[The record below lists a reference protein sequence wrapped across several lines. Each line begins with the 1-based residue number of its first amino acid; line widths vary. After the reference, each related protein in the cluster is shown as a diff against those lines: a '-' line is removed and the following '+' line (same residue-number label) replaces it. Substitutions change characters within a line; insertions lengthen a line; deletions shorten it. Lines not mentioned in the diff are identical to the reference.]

1 MNLNKWV
8 VKLGGSLFAGEFL
21 PHWLAALAEHGAGR
35 IAVVP
40 GGGPFADQVRAAQG
54 RWRFGDAAAHRMAML
69 GMAQYGM
76 MLSDLQ
82 PGLVVAADEDAIRRA
97 WRARQVPVWIPPGTT
112 MRGMRCD
119 WSLTSD
125 SLAAWLAA
133 RLRASHLLLVK
144 SIRIDAIKVNSQ
156 ELARRGVVDSRLA
169 ELLNDKRCMCRI
181 LAAHDYDLFAAALN
195 GTPVGTAVT
204 HHPGQGPAR
213 LNDPLKHL

>member
-1 MNLNKWV
+1 MNQARWV

-21 PHWLAALAEHGAGR
+21 PHWLAAFAEHGAGR
-35 IAVVP
+35 IVVVP

-82 PGLVVAADEDAIRRA
+82 PGLVVAADENAIRRA
-97 WRARQVPVWIPPGTT
+97 WRERQVPVWTPPGATL
-112 MRGMRCD
+112 RGMRCD

-133 RLRASHLLLVK
+133 RLRVRALLLVK
-144 SIRIDAIKVNSQ
+144 SVQIDASGVDAQ
-156 ELARRGVVDSRLA
+156 ELACHGVVDPRLA
-169 ELLNDKRCMCRI
+169 ELLNDTRCTCRI
-181 LAAHDYDLFAAALN
+181 LAAQDYDLFAAALN
-195 GTPVGTAVT
+195 GAPVGTEVT
-204 HHPGQGPAR
+204 TTPSGAR
-213 LNDPLKHL
+213 AGTTD